1 MSAALRPVSSAS
13 TSRTAGQD
21 AIRPLRPRSAPKLA
35 LAGCGVVGGALVQLV
50 VEGAVPGVRL
60 ADVGAVL
67 VRDPARARGV
77 PLDGIRFTADPMALL
92 DRRADVVVEALPG
105 VDPALTLARATLRR
119 GARYITANKRLIAE
133 HGTELAR
140 LAERHG
146 GQLDFEAA
154 VGGAIPVVRAIR
166 DGLAGVGV
174 HTVRGVLNGTT
185 NFVLSR
191 ALRGDSVESAVAA
204 AQALGYAEAD
214 PSRDLDGL
222 DAADKLRLLAWL
234 AFGIAPHQL
243 PVTIGGFA
251 GAAAL
256 LDAARSEGRVV
267 RQVAEIRRTSHGLS
281 ASVTLQRLSTDDP
294 LASVDLERNRVV
306 VESRSAGTLVFE
318 GPGAGGFATA
328 GALVAD
334 LLRPG
339 RALPRPTLVHVQ
351 QTER

>member
-13 TSRTAGQD
+13 TSRHAAAD

-35 LAGCGVVGGALVQLV
+35 LAGCGVVGSALVQLV
-50 VEGAVPGVRL
+50 AEGAIPGVRL
-60 ADVGAVL
+60 ADVGTVL

-77 PLDGIRFTADPMALL
+77 PLDGTRFTADPIALL
-92 DRRADVVVEALPG
+92 DRRADVVIEALPG

-133 HGTELAR
+133 HGAELAR
-140 LAERHG
+140 LAQRHG

-185 NFVLSR
+185 NFVLSQ
-191 ALRGDSVESAVAA
+191 ALRGAAVESAVAE

-214 PSRDLDGL
+214 PSRDLDGP

-251 GAAAL
+251 DAAVL
-256 LDAARSEGRVV
+256 LDTARAAGRVV
-267 RQVAEIRRTSHGLS
+267 RQVAEIRRSSHGLS
-281 ASVTLQRLSTDDP
+281 ASVTLQVLAADDP
-294 LASVDLERNRVV
+294 LATVDRERNRVV
-306 VESRSAGTLVFE
+306 VESRSAGALVFE

-339 RALPRPTLVHVQ
+339 RALPTPRVVHVHSG
-351 QTER
+351 ER